1 MLWGNSGRTSPAL
14 PFAVAAWISV
24 PGFEGIDMTIL
35 PQRALT
41 RVEDLLATGLAA
53 ADQAQ
58 ALQQVAE
65 AFRIRISPEMHGAI
79 SANDDPIA
87 RQFVPDAAE
96 LTIRPEE
103 LYDPIGDATYSPTPG
118 LTHRY
123 PDRAILAATHTCEV
137 YCRFCFRREA
147 VGEEAALPD
156 ADLDASLAY
165 IAATPAIW
173 EVILTGGDPL
183 VLSPRRLSA
192 LMQRLAA
199 IPHVQIVRFHTRVPV
214 VAPAR
219 ISDEMIAA
227 LRAKSPTGPV
237 TYLVLHSN
245 HAQEITPAAQA
256 ALAKL
261 ADAGIPLLSQT
272 VLLRGIN
279 DDAATLETLFRTLLR
294 HRVTPYY
301 LHHCDLARGTSHF
314 RTTIA
319 AGQAIMAQLRGRL
332 SGIGVPTYVIDIP
345 GGFGKVP
352 IGPGYIEA
360 DGEGYL
366 VTDWQGRQHAYHDPA

>member
-1 MLWGNSGRTSPAL
+1 
-14 PFAVAAWISV
+14 
-24 PGFEGIDMTIL
+24 MTIL

-41 RVEDLLATGLAA
+41 RVEDLIEAGLAP
-53 ADQAQ
+53 ADRADG
-58 ALQQVAE
+58 LQQVAE
-65 AFRIRISPEMHGAI
+65 AFRIRVSPEMQAAMI
-79 SANDDPIA
+79 DADDAIA
-87 RQFVPDAAE
+87 RQFLPDTAE

-103 LYDPIGDATYSPTPG
+103 LYDPIGDITYSPTPG

-123 PDRAILAATHTCEV
+123 PDRVILAATHTCEV

-147 VGEEAALPD
+147 VGEEGALPE
-156 ADLDASLAY
+156 ADLEAALAY

-192 LMQRLAA
+192 LMQRLSA
-199 IPHVQIVRFHTRVPV
+199 IPHVEIVRFHTRVPV

-219 ISDEMIAA
+219 ITDDMIAA
-227 LRAKSPTGPV
+227 LRARPT
-237 TYLVLHSN
+237 TYLVLHTN
-245 HAQEITPAAQA
+245 HAQEVTPAAQA
-256 ALAKL
+256 ALKRL

-272 VLLRGIN
+272 VLLKGIN
-279 DDAATLETLFRTLLR
+279 DSAATLESLFRTLLR

-332 SGIGVPTYVIDIP
+332 SGIGLPTYVLDIP

-352 IGPGYIEA
+352 IGPGYVQPTGDAYQI
-360 DGEGYL
+360 
-366 VTDWQGRQHAYHDPA
+366 TDWQGRRHAYRDPDAP

>member
-1 MLWGNSGRTSPAL
+1 
-14 PFAVAAWISV
+14 
-24 PGFEGIDMTIL
+24 MTIL

-41 RVEDLLATGLAA
+41 RVEDLIEAGLAP
-53 ADQAQ
+53 ADRADG
-58 ALQQVAE
+58 LQQVAE
-65 AFRIRISPEMHGAI
+65 AFRIRVSPEMQAAMI
-79 SANDDPIA
+79 DADDAIA
-87 RQFVPDAAE
+87 RQFLPDTAE

-103 LYDPIGDATYSPTPG
+103 LYDPIGDITYSPTPG

-123 PDRAILAATHTCEV
+123 PDRVILAATHTCEV

-147 VGEEAALPD
+147 VGEEGALPE
-156 ADLDASLAY
+156 ADLEAALAY

-192 LMQRLAA
+192 LMQRLSA
-199 IPHVQIVRFHTRVPV
+199 IPHVEIVRFHTRVPV

-219 ISDEMIAA
+219 ITDDMIAA
-227 LRAKSPTGPV
+227 LRARPT
-237 TYLVLHSN
+237 TYLVLHTN
-245 HAQEITPAAQA
+245 HAQEVTPAAQA
-256 ALAKL
+256 ALKRL

-272 VLLRGIN
+272 VLLKGIN
-279 DDAATLETLFRTLLR
+279 DSAATLESLFRTLLR

-332 SGIGVPTYVIDIP
+332 SGIGLPTYVLDIP

-352 IGPGYIEA
+352 IGPGYVQPTGDAYQI
-360 DGEGYL
+360 
-366 VTDWQGRQHAYHDPA
+366 TDWQGRQHAYRDPDAP

>member
-1 MLWGNSGRTSPAL
+1 
-14 PFAVAAWISV
+14 
-24 PGFEGIDMTIL
+24 MTIL

-41 RVEDLLATGLAA
+41 RVEDLIEAGLAP
-53 ADQAQ
+53 ADRADG
-58 ALQQVAE
+58 LQQVAE
-65 AFRIRISPEMHGAI
+65 AFRIRVSPEMQAAMI
-79 SANDDPIA
+79 DADDAIA
-87 RQFVPDAAE
+87 RQFLPDTAE

-103 LYDPIGDATYSPTPG
+103 LYDPIGDITYSPTPG

-123 PDRAILAATHTCEV
+123 PDRVILAATHTCEV

-147 VGEEAALPD
+147 VGEEGALPE
-156 ADLDASLAY
+156 ADLEAALAY

-192 LMQRLAA
+192 LMQRLSA
-199 IPHVQIVRFHTRVPV
+199 IPHVEIVRFHTRVPV

-219 ISDEMIAA
+219 ITDDMIAA
-227 LRAKSPTGPV
+227 LRARPT
-237 TYLVLHSN
+237 TYLVLHTN
-245 HAQEITPAAQA
+245 HAQEVTPAAQA
-256 ALAKL
+256 ALKRL

-272 VLLRGIN
+272 VLLKGIN
-279 DDAATLETLFRTLLR
+279 DSAATLESLFRTLLR

-332 SGIGVPTYVIDIP
+332 SGIGLPTYVLDIP

-352 IGPGYIEA
+352 IGPGYVQPTGDAYQI
-360 DGEGYL
+360 
-366 VTDWQGRQHAYHDPA
+366 TDWQGRRHSYRDPDAP

>member
-1 MLWGNSGRTSPAL
+1 
-14 PFAVAAWISV
+14 
-24 PGFEGIDMTIL
+24 MTIL

-41 RVEDLLATGLAA
+41 RVEDLIEAGLVP
-53 ADQAQ
+53 ADRADG
-58 ALQQVAE
+58 LQQVAE
-65 AFRIRISPEMHGAI
+65 AFRIRVSPEMQAAMI
-79 SANDDPIA
+79 DADDAIA
-87 RQFVPDAAE
+87 RQFLPDTAE

-103 LYDPIGDATYSPTPG
+103 LYDPIGDITYSPTPG

-123 PDRAILAATHTCEV
+123 PDRVILAATHTCEV

-147 VGEEAALPD
+147 VGEEGALPE
-156 ADLDASLAY
+156 ADLEAALAY

-192 LMQRLAA
+192 LMQRLSA
-199 IPHVQIVRFHTRVPV
+199 IPHVEIVRFHTRVPV

-219 ISDEMIAA
+219 ITDDMIAA
-227 LRAKSPTGPV
+227 LRARPT
-237 TYLVLHSN
+237 TYLVLHTN
-245 HAQEITPAAQA
+245 HAQEVTPAAQA
-256 ALAKL
+256 ALKRL

-272 VLLRGIN
+272 VLLKGIN
-279 DDAATLETLFRTLLR
+279 DSAATLESLFRTLLR

-332 SGIGVPTYVIDIP
+332 SGIGLPTYVLDIP

-352 IGPGYIEA
+352 IGPGYVQPTGDAYQI
-360 DGEGYL
+360 
-366 VTDWQGRQHAYHDPA
+366 TDWQGRQHAYRDPDAP

>member
-1 MLWGNSGRTSPAL
+1 
-14 PFAVAAWISV
+14 
-24 PGFEGIDMTIL
+24 MTIL

-41 RVEDLLATGLAA
+41 GVDDLIAAGLAP
-53 ADQAQ
+53 ADQAD

-65 AFRIRISPEMHGAI
+65 AFRIRVSPEMQAAL
-79 SANDDPIA
+79 SDARDPIG
-87 RQFVPDAAE
+87 RQFLPDTAE

-103 LYDPIGDATYSPTPG
+103 LHDPIGDATYSPTPG

-123 PDRAILAATHTCEV
+123 PDRVILAATHTCEV

-147 VGEEAALPD
+147 VGEDGALPE
-156 ADLDASLAY
+156 ADLDAALAY

-183 VLSPRRLSA
+183 VLSPRRLKA
-192 LMQRLAA
+192 LMQRLSA
-199 IPHVQIVRFHTRVPV
+199 IPHVEIVRFHTRVPV
-214 VAPAR
+214 VNPGR
-219 ISDEMIAA
+219 ISAEMIAA
-227 LRAKSPTGPV
+227 LRARPT
-237 TYLVLHSN
+237 TYLVLHTN

-256 ALAKL
+256 ALKRL

-272 VLLRGIN
+272 VLLKGVN

-301 LHHCDLARGTSHF
+301 LHQCDLARGTSHF

-332 SGIGVPTYVIDIP
+332 SGIGIPTYVLDIP

-352 IGPGYIEA
+352 IGPGYVEP
-360 DGEGYL
+360 EGDAYQI
-366 VTDWQGRQHAYHDPA
+366 TDWQGRQHSYRDPA

>member
-1 MLWGNSGRTSPAL
+1 
-14 PFAVAAWISV
+14 
-24 PGFEGIDMTIL
+24 MTIL

-41 RVEDLLATGLAA
+41 RVEDLIEAGLAP
-53 ADQAQ
+53 ADRADG
-58 ALQQVAE
+58 LQQVAE
-65 AFRIRISPEMHGAI
+65 AFRIRVSPEMQAAMI
-79 SANDDPIA
+79 DADDAIA
-87 RQFVPDAAE
+87 RQFLPDTAE

-103 LYDPIGDATYSPTPG
+103 LYDPIGDITYSPTPG

-123 PDRAILAATHTCEV
+123 PDRVILAATHTCEV

-147 VGEEAALPD
+147 VGEEGALPE
-156 ADLDASLAY
+156 ADLEAALAY

-192 LMQRLAA
+192 LMQRLSA
-199 IPHVQIVRFHTRVPV
+199 IPHVEIVRFHTRVPV

-219 ISDEMIAA
+219 ITDDMIAA
-227 LRAKSPTGPV
+227 LRARPT
-237 TYLVLHSN
+237 TYLVLHTN

-256 ALAKL
+256 ALKRL

-272 VLLRGIN
+272 VLLKGIN
-279 DDAATLETLFRTLLR
+279 DSAATLESLFRTLLR

-332 SGIGVPTYVIDIP
+332 SGIGLPTYVLDIP

-352 IGPGYIEA
+352 IGPGYVEPTGDAYQI
-360 DGEGYL
+360 
-366 VTDWQGRQHAYHDPA
+366 TDWQGRRHAYRDPDAP

>member
-1 MLWGNSGRTSPAL
+1 
-14 PFAVAAWISV
+14 
-24 PGFEGIDMTIL
+24 MTIL
-35 PQRALT
+35 PRRALT
-41 RVEDLLATGLAA
+41 RVDDLIESGLAP
-53 ADQAQ
+53 ADQAN
-58 ALQQVAE
+58 ALLQVAE
-65 AFRIRISPEMHGAI
+65 AFRIRLSAEMHSAI
-79 SANDDPIA
+79 TTPDDSIA
-87 RQFVPDAAE
+87 RQFLPDVAE
-96 LTIRPEE
+96 LNIRPEE
-103 LYDPIGDATYSPTPG
+103 LHDPIGDTTYSPTPG

-123 PDRAILAATHTCEV
+123 PDRVILAATHTCEV

-147 VGEEAALPD
+147 VGDEGALPE
-156 ADLDASLAY
+156 ADLAAALAY

-192 LMQRLAA
+192 LMQRLSA
-199 IPHVQIVRFHTRVPV
+199 IPHVEIVRFHTRVPV

-219 ISDEMIAA
+219 ITAQMIKA
-227 LRAKSPTGPV
+227 LQARPT
-237 TYLVLHSN
+237 TYLVLHTN
-245 HAQEITPAAQA
+245 HVQEITPAAQA

-261 ADAGIPLLSQT
+261 ADAGIPLLSQS
-272 VLLRGIN
+272 VLLKGIN
-279 DDAATLETLFRTLLR
+279 DNAATLEALFRTLLR

-332 SGIGVPTYVIDIP
+332 SGIGLPTYVLDIP

-352 IGPGYIEA
+352 IGPGYVEP
-360 DGEGYL
+360 EGDAYQI
-366 VTDWQGRQHAYHDPA
+366 TDWQGRRHSYRDPDAPQA